1 MPAWTE
7 PDGVFAIALT
17 LLVLTIEVPDV
28 NGNLGHEL
36 ARLWPA
42 YRAYGLSVLVMFGFV
57 TVVTWDYARR
67 RGLV

>member
-7 PDGVFAIALT
+7 
-17 LLVLTIEVPDV
+17 LTIEVPDV